1 MGLFDAIFTKALST
15 AVKVA
20 NQKSVQNS
28 IDAMTEHQIERN
40 IQREI
45 MLAQADKRNF
55 GPSPYEQRV
64 IEQILCDYPDF
75 DISYAKSCIQTVA
88 EMMADAYKK
97 RPKDFSSFAKLC
109 NEKTVMKIERF
120 INLQSIFWFE
130 RNVVNVEFTR
140 YNPQEAMPTVMLKFR
155 LMFEPSETY
164 KPLVFFVCYSCHDN
178 AITCPH
184 CGGVVEDK
192 SVHTCPYC
200 DCAITGSATEK
211 AWKITDVRKA

>member
-1 MGLFDAIFTKALST
+1 MGLFDELFAKTLTTAI
-15 AVKVA
+15 KVA
-20 NQKSVQNS
+20 SQKSARDS
-28 IDAMTEHQIERN
+28 IDVMREQQIDRK

-45 MLAQADKRNF
+45 MLATADKRNF

-64 IEQILCDYPDF
+64 IEQILGDYPDF
-75 DISYAKSCIQTVA
+75 DISYARSCVQTVA

-97 RPKDFSSFAKLC
+97 RPKDFSAFAKLC
-109 NEKTVMKIERF
+109 NEKTVLKIGRLV
-120 INLQSIFWFE
+120 NLQKIYWFE
-130 RNVVNVEFTR
+130 RGVSGIEFTR
-140 YNPQEAMPTVMLKFR
+140 YNPQEAMPTVILKFR
-155 LMFEPSETY
+155 LTFEPSENY
-164 KPLVFFVCYSCHDN
+164 KPLVFFVCFSCHDD

-184 CGGVVEDK
+184 CGGVIEDK